1 MAKRKISLI
10 GLVVVMI
17 CVLVFAPVVTAGIYF
32 IHTVSGQLQHTASE
46 TVSMYL
52 NEFTDRTDRMMET
65 LRDGVYYLTS
75 DSAAQ
80 QMMSSSKPLT
90 QIQILQLEQNFSRA
104 FSLGDSLNPDVV
116 SAIYLIKNDQY
127 VPVYGGNYY
136 LNTSWRVRQM
146 YQTHEDC
153 NSARTLYT
161 HYAIIGYAYMIV
173 DFVDLNTMQPLG
185 KIIVELNI
193 DKLLLHA
200 VAEPALPFH
209 CRHFQRCSGQ
219 THRLSAD
226 RPVPR
231 ERGYEQVVSCVQLT
245 PKKP

>member
-52 NEFTDRTDRMMET
+52 NEFTDRMMET

-136 LNTSWRVRQM
+136 L
-146 YQTHEDC
+146 
-153 NSARTLYT
+153 ARPADVPDARGLQLRT
-161 HYAIIGYAYMIV
+161 
-173 DFVDLNTMQPLG
+173 
-185 KIIVELNI
+185 
-193 DKLLLHA
+193 HA
-200 VAEPALPFH
+200 VHAL
-209 CRHFQRCSGQ
+209 RHHWIRIY
-219 THRLSAD
+219 D
-226 RPVPR
+226 RR
-231 ERGYEQVVSCVQLT
+231 FC
-245 PKKP
+245 

>member
-80 QMMSSSKPLT
+80 QMMGSSEPLT
-90 QIQILQLEQNFSRA
+90 QIQILRLEQNFSRA
-104 FSLGDSLNPDVV
+104 FSLGDSLNPDLPDQKRPIC
-116 SAIYLIKNDQY
+116 AGLRRQLLFEYLVARPAD
-127 VPVYGGNYY
+127 VP
-136 LNTSWRVRQM
+136 
-146 YQTHEDC
+146 D
-153 NSARTLYT
+153 ARGLQLRT
-161 HYAIIGYAYMIV
+161 
-173 DFVDLNTMQPLG
+173 
-185 KIIVELNI
+185 
-193 DKLLLHA
+193 HA
-200 VAEPALPFH
+200 VHALH
-209 CRHFQRCSGQ
+209 HHWIRVY
-219 THRLSAD
+219 D
-226 RPVPR
+226 RR
-231 ERGYEQVVSCVQLT
+231 FC
-245 PKKP
+245 

>member
-75 DSAAQ
+75 DIAAQ
-80 QMMSSSKPLT
+80 QMMSSSEPLT
-90 QIQILQLEQNFSRA
+90 QIQILRLEQNFSRA

-161 HYAIIGYAYMIV
+161 HYTIVGYAYMIV
-173 DFVDLNTMQPLG
+173 DFVDLNTMQPPWQNHRRT
-185 KIIVELNI
+185 EHQQAA
-193 DKLLLHA
+193 LHS

-209 CRHFQRCSGQ
+209 CRHFQR
-219 THRLSAD
+219 
-226 RPVPR
+226 
-231 ERGYEQVVSCVQLT
+231 
-245 PKKP
+245 

>member
-90 QIQILQLEQNFSRA
+90 QIQILRLEQNFSRA
-104 FSLGDSLNPDVV
+104 FSLGDSPRGASGRCTRRTRTATPHARCTRTTPSLD
-116 SAIYLIKNDQY
+116 
-127 VPVYGGNYY
+127 
-136 LNTSWRVRQM
+136 
-146 YQTHEDC
+146 TH
-153 NSARTLYT
+153 
-161 HYAIIGYAYMIV
+161 I
-173 DFVDLNTMQPLG
+173 
-185 KIIVELNI
+185 
-193 DKLLLHA
+193 
-200 VAEPALPFH
+200 
-209 CRHFQRCSGQ
+209 
-219 THRLSAD
+219 
-226 RPVPR
+226 
-231 ERGYEQVVSCVQLT
+231 
-245 PKKP
+245 

>member
-90 QIQILQLEQNFSRA
+90 QIQILRWSRISA
-104 FSLGDSLNPDVV
+104 AHSR
-116 SAIYLIKNDQY
+116 SAIRST
-127 VPVYGGNYY
+127 PM
-136 LNTSWRVRQM
+136 W
-146 YQTHEDC
+146 
-153 NSARTLYT
+153 SAPST
-161 HYAIIGYAYMIV
+161 
-173 DFVDLNTMQPLG
+173 
-185 KIIVELNI
+185 
-193 DKLLLHA
+193 
-200 VAEPALPFH
+200 
-209 CRHFQRCSGQ
+209 
-219 THRLSAD
+219 
-226 RPVPR
+226 
-231 ERGYEQVVSCVQLT
+231 
-245 PKKP
+245 

>member
-90 QIQILQLEQNFSRA
+90 QIQILRLEQNFSRA

-116 SAIYLIKNDQY
+116 SAILVARPAD
-127 VPVYGGNYY
+127 VP
-136 LNTSWRVRQM
+136 
-146 YQTHEDC
+146 D
-153 NSARTLYT
+153 ARGLQLRT
-161 HYAIIGYAYMIV
+161 
-173 DFVDLNTMQPLG
+173 
-185 KIIVELNI
+185 
-193 DKLLLHA
+193 HA
-200 VAEPALPFH
+200 VHAL
-209 CRHFQRCSGQ
+209 RHHWIRIY
-219 THRLSAD
+219 D
-226 RPVPR
+226 RR
-231 ERGYEQVVSCVQLT
+231 FC
-245 PKKP
+245 

>member
-80 QMMSSSKPLT
+80 QMMSSW
-90 QIQILQLEQNFSRA
+90 SRISA
-104 FSLGDSLNPDVV
+104 AHSR
-116 SAIYLIKNDQY
+116 SAIRST
-127 VPVYGGNYY
+127 PM
-136 LNTSWRVRQM
+136 W
-146 YQTHEDC
+146 
-153 NSARTLYT
+153 SAPST
-161 HYAIIGYAYMIV
+161 
-173 DFVDLNTMQPLG
+173 
-185 KIIVELNI
+185 
-193 DKLLLHA
+193 
-200 VAEPALPFH
+200 
-209 CRHFQRCSGQ
+209 
-219 THRLSAD
+219 
-226 RPVPR
+226 
-231 ERGYEQVVSCVQLT
+231 
-245 PKKP
+245 

>member
-80 QMMSSSKPLT
+80 QMMSSSEPLT

-116 SAIYLIKNDQY
+116 QRHLPDQKRPICTGLRRQLLFEYLVARPAD
-127 VPVYGGNYY
+127 VP
-136 LNTSWRVRQM
+136 
-146 YQTHEDC
+146 D
-153 NSARTLYT
+153 ARGLQLRT
-161 HYAIIGYAYMIV
+161 
-173 DFVDLNTMQPLG
+173 
-185 KIIVELNI
+185 
-193 DKLLLHA
+193 HA
-200 VAEPALPFH
+200 VHALH
-209 CRHFQRCSGQ
+209 
-219 THRLSAD
+219 HRWIRIYD
-226 RPVPR
+226 RR
-231 ERGYEQVVSCVQLT
+231 FC
-245 PKKP
+245 